1 MIDIQTSIFVEKW
14 LEIINLWMILS
25 FHMCKAIRVTREVDL
40 ILILIEDL
48 DQFGTSVQVKIS
60 DFQLNDE
67 GLVVQFNEI
76 IRSNKTQLKI

>member
-1 MIDIQTSIFVEKW
+1 M
-14 LEIINLWMILS
+14 EIINLWMISS
-25 FHMCKAIRVTREVDL
+25 FHMYKAIRVTREVDL

-67 GLVVQFNEI
+67 G
-76 IRSNKTQLKI
+76 

>member
-1 MIDIQTSIFVEKW
+1 MY
-14 LEIINLWMILS
+14 
-25 FHMCKAIRVTREVDL
+25 KAIRVTREVDP

-76 IRSNKTQLKI
+76 IRSNKTQLKIWCYLMKKAFDMDEITAHGLNVIQ

>member
-1 MIDIQTSIFVEKW
+1 M
-14 LEIINLWMILS
+14 EIINLWMISS
-25 FHMCKAIRVTREVDL
+25 FHMYKAIRVTREVDL

-48 DQFGTSVQVKIS
+48 DQFGTSVQVKTS